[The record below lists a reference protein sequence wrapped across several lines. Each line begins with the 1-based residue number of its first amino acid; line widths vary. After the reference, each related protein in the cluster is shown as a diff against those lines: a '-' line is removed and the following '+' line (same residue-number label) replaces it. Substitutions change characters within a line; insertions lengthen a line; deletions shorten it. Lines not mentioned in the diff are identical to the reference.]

1 MKKIVAMVLA
11 SVIMLGG
18 VGCSTNEI
26 NQEVDESEPSRFTIV
41 EKART
46 WLIVVDNETSVMY
59 AVSNGSYNY
68 GTFTLLVDAD
78 GNPLLYNE

>member
-1 MKKIVAMVLA
+1 MKKIVAWVLA

-18 VGCSTNEI
+18 VGCSGNEVA
-26 NQEVDESEPSRFTIV
+26 QTADESEPSRFTVV
-41 EKART
+41 EKTFT